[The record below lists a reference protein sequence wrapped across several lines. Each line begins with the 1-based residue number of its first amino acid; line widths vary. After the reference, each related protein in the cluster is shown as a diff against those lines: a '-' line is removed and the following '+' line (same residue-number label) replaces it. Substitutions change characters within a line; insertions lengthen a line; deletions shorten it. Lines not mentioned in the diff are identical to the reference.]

1 MYDIITNPIP
11 KNDLF
16 VTEDNLTAMFNRIEG
31 LSNKQER
38 AQAYQI
44 AFMVLNTCHKIVNEE
59 ILSKEVF
66 AQ

>member
-1 MYDIITNPIP
+1 MYDIVQNPIP
-11 KNDLF
+11 KNDFF
-16 VTEDNLTAMFNRIEG
+16 VTEDNLTELFNRIEG
-31 LSNKQER
+31 MSNKQEK

-59 ILSKEVF
+59 ILSKEIF

>member
-1 MYDIITNPIP
+1 MYDIVKNPIP

-16 VTEDNLTAMFNRIEG
+16 VTEDSLEAMFSRIEG

-59 ILSKEVF
+59 ILSKEIF

>member
-1 MYDIITNPIP
+1 MYNIVENPIP

-16 VTEDNLTAMFNRIEG
+16 VTEDNLTEMFNRIEG

-44 AFMVLNTCHKIVNEE
+44 AFMVLNTCHKLVEDK
-59 ILSKEVF
+59 ILSKEIF
-66 AQ
+66 AR

>member
-16 VTEDNLTAMFNRIEG
+16 VTEDNLTDMFNRIEG

>member
-1 MYDIITNPIP
+1 MYNVVENPIP

-16 VTEDNLTAMFNRIEG
+16 VTEPTLEDMFSRIEG

-44 AFMVLNTCHKIVNEE
+44 AFMVLNTCHKLVEDR

-66 AQ
+66 I

>member
-44 AFMVLNTCHKIVNEE
+44 AFMVLNTCHRIVNEE

>member
-1 MYDIITNPIP
+1 MYDIVNNPIP

-16 VTEDNLTAMFNRIEG
+16 VTENSLEDMFGRIEG

-44 AFMVLNTCHKIVNEE
+44 AFMVLNTCHKLVEDK
-59 ILSKEVF
+59 ILSKEIF
-66 AQ
+66 CQ

>member
-1 MYDIITNPIP
+1 MYNVVENPIP

-16 VTEDNLTAMFNRIEG
+16 VTEPTLEDMFSRIEG
-31 LSNKQER
+31 LSNRQER

-44 AFMVLNTCHKIVNEE
+44 AFMVLNTCHKLVEDR

-66 AQ
+66 I

>member
-16 VTEDNLTAMFNRIEG
+16 VTEDNLTELFNRIEG
-31 LSNKQER
+31 MSNKQEK